1 MAARTPFCHAWYT
14 LVKEGGGWEAWA
26 KMTIAGQNEE
36 AARALH
42 FVLYYLGD
50 SIHLLKSEKSEK
62 QACYDSKQAHRCAEW
77 YA

>member
-1 MAARTPFCHAWYT
+1 
-14 LVKEGGGWEAWA
+14 
-26 KMTIAGQNEE
+26 MTIAGQNEE